1 MFQLRKEKKNLE
13 TKKYKSNFYIF
24 FKIFYG
30 YIFSREGGR
39 KKKMP
44 QRKPCPGPAPGK
56 PCHKLALGKSGK
68 TKTKHPSGM
77 CKYCRGEVPLPNLK
91 KPSQQP
97 KGDE

>member
-1 MFQLRKEKKNLE
+1 
-13 TKKYKSNFYIF
+13 
-24 FKIFYG
+24 
-30 YIFSREGGR
+30 
-39 KKKMP
+39 MP